1 MIAKN
6 IATQGE
12 EIVSRTPL
20 KRLGKPEEIA
30 SVVAFLCS
38 DAASFVTGE
47 TILVTGGW
55 YMG

>member
-1 MIAKN
+1 MIARN

-12 EIVSRTPL
+12 EIVRQTPL

-38 DAASFVTGE
+38 DASSFVTGE
-47 TILVTGGW
+47 TILVTGGS